1 MRTFFALEL
10 GAAARLAA
18 ADVVRALRARPGG
31 EGVRWVRPET
41 LHVTLR
47 FLGETPSAALGALVR
62 LVAGQASA
70 LPPFTL
76 GLGGVRAFPSPRRPR
91 VVALH
96 VAPEAPVVALAAAVE
111 AGAVAAGF
119 SAEPRP
125 FRAHVTLGRID
136 LRGRSDSRA
145 EQTRARAARGL
156 SLDSLASPP
165 PSPFEVREIVLLE
178 SRPGPDGS
186 VYTPLERIALGCG
199 AAPCA
204 APAHDVHPHS
214 GDPEETPHGDDRH
227 HSR

>member
-18 ADVVRALRARPGG
+18 AEVVRGLRVRPGG

-47 FLGETPSAALGALVR
+47 FLGETPPAALGALAR
-62 LVAGQASA
+62 HVAGQTSA

-76 GLGGVRAFPSPRRPR
+76 ALGGVQAFPSARRPR
-91 VVALH
+91 VIALH

-111 AGAVAAGF
+111 AGVVAAGF

-125 FRAHVTLGRID
+125 FRVHMTLGRI
-136 LRGRSDSRA
+136 DSRA
-145 EQTRARAARGL
+145 EQTRARAGL

-165 PSPFEVREIVLLE
+165 PSPFEVREIVLFE
-178 SRPGPDGS
+178 SRPGPGGS

-199 AAPCA
+199 AAQGA
-204 APAHDVHPHS
+204 VPAHEVHPHS